1 MGEYFPEK
9 MQRVR
14 RSISQETCHVSMSLC
29 TPGRGEEHGGIMRN
43 VTKKLWAACVC
54 AVLLV
59 TAACG
64 KGAEGQGG
72 KPAPTS
78 AAATQSPETTSAPED
93 ETPGVETG
101 PYSVTLPDKTVLEL
115 AGTPKRIVSM
125 GPNIT
130 DMLFALGAGDYVVGR
145 TDYCDTPAGVE
156 DIPSVGTLFTPDVE
170 KILSLAPDLVI
181 GSLLFSEETQ
191 KQLSD
196 LGIPVAV
203 LYDSKSID
211 GIYDMIRA
219 LGALTGRVEEG
230 DALAEQTKKQID
242 DAAARYAGEEY
253 ADFTAPTVYYVSG
266 YGEYGDYTAGGDT
279 YIGRLLTAAGGQNIA
294 QDVKGWVISHE
305 VLLEAD
311 PQIIII
317 GEGMAADFC
326 ATPGYEELSAVK
338 NNRVFEFD
346 LYHLL
351 ERQSHRNAEIFV
363 QLAELFHTP
372 VTP

>member
-1 MGEYFPEK
+1 M
-9 MQRVR
+9 
-14 RSISQETCHVSMSLC
+14 
-29 TPGRGEEHGGIMRN
+29 
-43 VTKKLWAACVC
+43 
-54 AVLLV
+54 
-59 TAACG
+59 
-64 KGAEGQGG
+64 
-72 KPAPTS
+72 
-78 AAATQSPETTSAPED
+78 
-93 ETPGVETG
+93 
-101 PYSVTLPDKTVLEL
+101 TLPDGMVLEL
-115 AGTPKRIVSM
+115 AGTPQRIVSM

-130 DMLFALGAGDYVVGR
+130 DMLFALGAGDRVVGR

-156 DIPSVGTLFTPDVE
+156 NIPSVGTLFTPDVE

-196 LGIPVAV
+196 LGIQVAV
-203 LYDSKSID
+203 LYDSKSIE

-219 LGALTGRVEEG
+219 LGALTGQSEEG
-230 DALAEQTKKQID
+230 EALAERTKKQIE
-242 DAAARYAGEEY
+242 DAAAKYTGGEY
-253 ADFTAPTVYYVSG
+253 ADFKAPTVYYVSG

-279 YIGRLLTAAGGQNIA
+279 YIGQLLAAAGGENIA
-294 QDVKGWVISHE
+294 QDVEGWVISRE
-305 VLLEAD
+305 VLIEAD

-317 GEGMAADFC
+317 GDGMAADFC

-372 VTP
+372 LTP

>member
-1 MGEYFPEK
+1 M
-9 MQRVR
+9 
-14 RSISQETCHVSMSLC
+14 SMILC
-29 TPGRGEEHGGIMRN
+29 ASGRGEKHGGMMKNI
-43 VTKKLWAACVC
+43 TKRLWAALFCA
-54 AVLLV
+54 AVLI
-59 TAACG
+59 TGACG
-64 KGAEGQGG
+64 KGANENSAN
-72 KPAPTS
+72 PTPTS
-78 AAATQSPETTSAPED
+78 AGAAQSPEEPTPATMTTPPAEPEAKATPTGEGNEPSGSAAE
-93 ETPGVETG
+93 GA
-101 PYSVTLPDKTVLEL
+101 PYYVTLPDGMVLEL
-115 AGTPKRIVSM
+115 AGTPQRIVSM

-130 DMLFALGAGDYVVGR
+130 DMLFALGAGDRVVGR

-156 DIPSVGTLFTPDVE
+156 NIPSVGTLFTPDVE

-196 LGIPVAV
+196 LGIQVAV
-203 LYDSKSID
+203 LYDSKSIE

-219 LGALTGRVEEG
+219 LGALTGQSEEG
-230 DALAEQTKKQID
+230 EALAERTKKQIE
-242 DAAARYAGEEY
+242 DAAAKYTGGEY
-253 ADFTAPTVYYVSG
+253 ADFKAPTVYYVSG

-279 YIGRLLTAAGGQNIA
+279 YIGQLLAAAGGENIA
-294 QDVKGWVISHE
+294 QDVEGWVISRE
-305 VLLEAD
+305 VLIEAD

-317 GEGMAADFC
+317 GDGMAADFC

-372 VTP
+372 LTP